1 MPIKGPNNQM
11 RIRLAFLIVCFVF
24 LGFSVV
30 AVRLFYMQ
38 VVKYDYYQ
46 EKAMNFQ
53 TRDTVVTPTRGTIY
67 DRNMKELAVSATT
80 ETVVV
85 APVNVLTDTEKKN
98 PAVALAK
105 QEKLSRILS
114 EKLGVTYETVLTKV
128 QKEKSQYEVIKKGVE
143 KETVEDLK
151 AALKEE
157 GVTAGISTAP
167 DSKRYYPYGSFASQ
181 VIGFLNSDGVGQE
194 GIEKQ
199 YEKELAGTAGRVVR
213 ATNAKGRDMPF
224 EYEQYI
230 PAEDGNSVVLTVD
243 EAIQHFL
250 EKHLETAYA
259 DNPQARGGVAGIVMD
274 VKTGEILALAGKP
287 NFDLNAPREITEQAW
302 LDELRA
308 NINKILAERGSSA
321 QISDAF
327 LKEGGKDNL
336 PESVVKDETRGGKKD
351 QTLLDDLSD
360 ARMDQLMKM
369 WRNKPIMDTYEP
381 GSTFKLM
388 NVATAYELGVVNASS
403 TFFCPGYQKVADRT
417 IKCWKHAGHGSED
430 LTHTLMNS
438 CNPAMIQISMKT
450 GTQNFYEYF
459 KAFGF
464 QEKTGIDLPGEQVGY
479 FWPSDTFTELNM
491 ATASFGQRFTVTPIQ
506 ELSMACAVVDDGRLK
521 TPHVVKEIVDKDGNV
536 KQTFETE
543 VKRQVVSAD
552 TSAFMRQAME
562 QVVAAGTGMNGYVA
576 GYRVGGKTAT
586 SELLKKEGD
595 VEDRYTASFIGI
607 APMDD
612 PQVAVL
618 VMVDDLPESV
628 VHGGGAVAAPVVAR
642 VLNDVLPYLG
652 VEAQYGEDEADRRE
666 VAAPN
671 VIGQSRADAEAAA
684 KEAGLECKFV
694 GDGDTVTDQVPS
706 SGAKVPVTA
715 RMILYCGG
723 TKSTEQIEVPRV
735 TGLTPSEAQERLRS
749 AGLYMKRTGIASKM
763 DTYMTNAA
771 KQSPVAGTKV
781 GAGTVVTVEFS
792 NSVNIGD

>member
-1 MPIKGPNNQM
+1 MSIPGPNKSM
-11 RIRLAFLIVCFVF
+11 RLRLLALIGLFVV
-24 LGFSVV
+24 LGFTVV
-30 AVRLFYMQ
+30 GVRLFYMQ
-38 VVKYDYYQ
+38 VLKYDYYQ
-46 EKAMNFQ
+46 DQAMKFQ
-53 TRDTVVTPTRGTIY
+53 TRDTTVTPARGTIY

-80 ETVVV
+80 ETIIV
-85 APVNVLTDTEKKN
+85 APVNVVSSKDKED
-98 PAVALAK
+98 PAAPLAK
-105 QEKLSRILS
+105 RKKLAKIFSEQLDVSYDVTLAKLEK
-114 EKLGVTYETVLTKV
+114 EN
-128 QKEKSQYEVIKKGVE
+128 SQYEVIKKGVE
-143 KETVEDLK
+143 KDTVENLLATLK
-151 AALKEE
+151 SEKLMS
-157 GVTAGISTAP
+157 GVSTVP

-181 VIGFLNSDGVGQE
+181 VIGFLNSDGAGQE

-199 YEKELAGTAGRVVR
+199 YDKQLAGVAGRVVR
-213 ATNAKGRDMPF
+213 ATDANNNDMPF

-230 PAEDGNSVVLTVD
+230 PAQNGNSVVLTID
-243 EAIQHFL
+243 EAVQHFL

-274 VKTGEILALAGKP
+274 VKTGEVLGLAGKP
-287 NFDLNAPREITEQAW
+287 NFDLNAPRVITEQAW
-302 LDELRA
+302 LEELREGVDKA
-308 NINKILAERGSSA
+308 LQAHGSTA

-327 LKEGGKDNL
+327 LEEGGKDNL
-336 PESVVKDETRGGKKD
+336 PDNILTDKSKNAEGK
-351 QTLLDDLSD
+351 TLLDDLSTV
-360 ARMDQLMKM
+360 RMDQLMKM

-388 NVATAYELGVVNASS
+388 NVATAYELGEVNENTS
-403 TFFCPGYQKVADRT
+403 FFCSGFQQVADRR
-417 IKCWKHAGHGSED
+417 INCWKRGGHGSED
-430 LTHTLMNS
+430 LMHALMNS

-450 GTQNFYEYF
+450 GVQNFYEYY

-479 FWPSDTFTELNM
+479 FWPQDSFKELNM

-506 ELSMACAVVDDGRLK
+506 ELVMACTVVNDGNLL
-521 TPHVVKEIVDKDGNV
+521 TPHVVKEIIDGEGNV
-536 KQTFETE
+536 KQTFKTQ
-543 VKRQVVSAD
+543 VKRQVISAK
-552 TSAFMRQAME
+552 TSAFMREATE
-562 QVVAAGTGMNGYVA
+562 QVVASGTGMNGYVA

-618 VMVDDLPESV
+618 VMVDDLPSSV
-628 VHGGGAVAAPVVAR
+628 PHGGGAVAAPVVSR

-671 VIGQSRADAEAAA
+671 VLNMSREEAEAAA
-684 KEAGLECKFV
+684 KEAGMTCKFV
-694 GDGDTVTDQVPS
+694 GDGETVTDQVPS
-706 SGAKVPVTA
+706 AGVKVPVTA

-723 TKSTEQIEVPRV
+723 TKSTEAVTVPKV
-735 TGLTPSEAQERLRS
+735 VGLTPKDAQERLRA
-749 AGLYMKRTGIASKM
+749 AGLYMKRAGIASKM
-763 DTYMTNAA
+763 DTYLTNAN
-771 KQSPVAGTKV
+771 KQNPVAGTEV
-781 GAGTVVTVEFS
+781 GMGTVITVEFS

>member
-1 MPIKGPNNQM
+1 MPIQGPNNRM
-11 RIRLAFLIVCFVF
+11 RVRLAVLIVLFVF

-38 VVKYDYYQ
+38 VLKYDYYQ

-80 ETVVV
+80 ETVIV
-85 APVNVLTDTEKKN
+85 APINVLTDAEKKD
-98 PAVALAK
+98 ASVALAK
-105 QEKLSRILS
+105 QQRLAKLLS
-114 EKLGVTYETVLTKV
+114 EQLGVPYDTTLTKI
-128 QKEKSQYEVIKKGVE
+128 QREKSQYEVIKKGVE
-143 KETVEDLK
+143 NDVVENLK
-151 AALKEE
+151 AALKDQKLSA
-157 GVTAGISTAP
+157 GVSTAP

-181 VIGFLNSDGVGQE
+181 VIGFLNSDGAGQE

-230 PAEDGNSVVLTVD
+230 PAQDGNSVVLTVD

-287 NFDLNAPREITEQAW
+287 NFDLNSPRVISEQAW
-302 LDELRA
+302 LNELRTSV
-308 NINKILAERGSSA
+308 NKVLTEHGSGA

-327 LKEGGKDNL
+327 LKDGGKDNL
-336 PESVVKDETRGGKKD
+336 PESVVNDTGKNADGK
-351 QTLLDDLSD
+351 TLLDDLST

-369 WRNKPIMDTYEP
+369 WRDKPIMDTYEP

-388 NVATAYELGVVNASS
+388 NVATAFELGVVNEKS
-403 TFFCPGYQKVADRT
+403 TFFCPGYQIVADRR
-417 IKCWKHAGHGSED
+417 INCWKHGGHGSED
-430 LTHTLMNS
+430 LMHALMNS

-450 GTQNFYEYF
+450 GTENFF
-459 KAFGF
+459 KYYRAFGF

-479 FWPSDTFTELNM
+479 FWPQDSFTELNM
-491 ATASFGQRFTVTPIQ
+491 ATAAFGQRFTVTPIQ
-506 ELSMACAVVDDGRLK
+506 ELSMACAIVNGGNLL
-521 TPHVVKEIVDKDGNV
+521 TPHVVKEIIDKNGNV

-543 VKRQVVSAD
+543 VKRQVISEN

-595 VEDRYTASFIGI
+595 TEDRYTASFIGV

-618 VMVDDLPESV
+618 VMVDDLPQSV
-628 VHGGGAVAAPVVAR
+628 PHGGGAVAAPVVAR

-652 VEAQYGEDEADRRE
+652 VEPQYGEDEADRRE
-666 VAAPN
+666 VAAPT
-671 VIGQSRADAEAAA
+671 VIGKTRADAEKAA
-684 KEAGLECKFV
+684 KEAGMTCKFV
-694 GDGDTVTDQVPS
+694 GDGETVTDQVPS
-706 SGAKVPVTA
+706 AGVKVPVTA
-715 RMILYCGG
+715 QMILYCGG
-723 TKSTEQIEVPRV
+723 QKSTDAIAVPNV
-735 TGLTPSEAQERLRS
+735 TGLTPNEAQERLRAS
-749 AGLYMKRTGIASKM
+749 GLYMKRTGIASKM
-763 DTYMTNAA
+763 DTYLTNAA
-771 KQSPVAGTKV
+771 KQNPVAGTKV
-781 GAGTVVTVEFS
+781 GIGTVVTVEFS
-792 NSVNIGD
+792 NTVNVGD